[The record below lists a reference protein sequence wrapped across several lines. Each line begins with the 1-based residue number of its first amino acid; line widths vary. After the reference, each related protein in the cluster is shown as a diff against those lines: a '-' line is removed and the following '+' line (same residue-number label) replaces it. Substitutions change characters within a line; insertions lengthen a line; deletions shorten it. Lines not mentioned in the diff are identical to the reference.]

1 MAVRQTSEQNYLGIP
16 RRAKTILV
24 TFTFIFTAMIAVN
37 KEGASENTLNH
48 STIKENPLQLFICSY
63 VCLID
68 KCNITGNK
76 LLCEL
81 ITC

>member
-1 MAVRQTSEQNYLGIP
+1 
-16 RRAKTILV
+16 
-24 TFTFIFTAMIAVN
+24 MIAVN
-37 KEGASENTLNH
+37 KAGASENTLNH
-48 STIKENPLQLFICSY
+48 STKENPLQLFICSY

>member
-37 KEGASENTLNH
+37 KAGASENTLNH
-48 STIKENPLQLFICSY
+48 STKENPLQLFICSY

-68 KCNITGNK
+68 KRNITGNK